1 MNLLSEITYEKLQKG
16 DNKLKKLKTEYLI
29 KNLVEKSKIINESMN
44 KIRNL
49 KYIFQNFEILYS
61 IIYLK
66 TNLFALVKKIFASS
80 LINF

>member
-66 TNLFALVKKIFASS
+66 TNLFALVKKIFTSS